1 MEVLVPMTNPQSPV
15 DMATEML
22 RDLKE
27 FERSGGKEAFLKQL
41 REEFVL
47 SSGATSLEEALA
59 MALVAL
65 VPFWETIMF
74 SRKRGDS
81 RPSLVN
87 RTGSRSGSQQALDGD
102 QGGNESGCGMFGSV
116 R

>member
-1 MEVLVPMTNPQSPV
+1 MTKLQSPLDVPM
-15 DMATEML
+15 AML
-22 RDLKE
+22 RNLEE
-27 FERSGGKEAFLKQL
+27 FKRSGSKEPFRKQL
-41 REEFVL
+41 REGFVRRL
-47 SSGATSLEEALA
+47 GAASLDEALV
-59 MALVAL
+59 MALASL
-65 VPFWETIMF
+65 IPLLPKSIETI

-87 RTGSRSGSQQALDGD
+87 RTGNRSGSQQALDGD